1 MTLKQRINLLEQ
13 LREYLSGD
21 DKGLSIV
28 KEKAF
33 EKNNWFISGFVD
45 LALQNITSYFLD
57 PAKLSQWAAHYHLD
71 NNIQPKTIGVV
82 MAGNIPLAG
91 FHDFLCVFVSGHRQL
106 IKLSE
111 KDSVLFPHI
120 LDKLKEWAPE
130 ISKWVTPADL
140 LKNCDAYIAT
150 GSNNSSR
157 YFKYYFGK
165 YPSIL
170 RGNKTS
176 VAMLTGNETQEQLSL
191 LADDIQMY
199 FGLGCR
205 NVTKLYVPENYD
217 FVQLLHALKKYQY
230 FTDYNKYKN
239 NFDYNLALLIMNNKP
254 YMTNNSIILLEDENI
269 FTPVSQVHYTF
280 YSDKNVLREEL
291 KQNEN
296 IQCIVSETGVPFG
309 KTQEPGLSDYADGA
323 DVMQFLLS
331 L

>member
-1 MTLKQRINLLEQ
+1 
-13 LREYLSGD
+13 
-21 DKGLSIV
+21 
-28 KEKAF
+28 
-33 EKNNWFISGFVD
+33 
-45 LALQNITSYFLD
+45 
-57 PAKLSQWAAHYHLD
+57 
-71 NNIQPKTIGVV
+71 
-82 MAGNIPLAG
+82 
-91 FHDFLCVFVSGHRQL
+91 
-106 IKLSE
+106 
-111 KDSVLFPHI
+111 
-120 LDKLKEWAPE
+120 
-130 ISKWVTPADL
+130 
-140 LKNCDAYIAT
+140 
-150 GSNNSSR
+150 
-157 YFKYYFGK
+157 
-165 YPSIL
+165 
-170 RGNKTS
+170 
-176 VAMLTGNETQEQLSL
+176 MLTGNETQEQLSL